1 MEYADELFAANLRAE
16 RARADMTQEQLATK
30 AGISTASVV
39 GYEKGTTLPTLTT
52 LYKLAVALCT
62 TPNAL
67 MSWE

>member
-1 MEYADELFAANLRAE
+1 MEYTDELFAANLRAE
-16 RARADMTQEQLATK
+16 RARADMTQAQLAEA

-52 LYKLAVALCT
+52 LYKLAVVLGT
-62 TPNAL
+62 TPNTL

>member
-1 MEYADELFAANLRAE
+1 MEYTDKLFAASIRAE

-39 GYEKGTTLPTLTT
+39 GYEKGTTMPTLTT
-52 LYKLAVALCT
+52 FYKLAVALGT

>member
-1 MEYADELFAANLRAE
+1 MEYTDELFAANLRAE
-16 RARADMTQEQLATK
+16 RARMDMTQEQLATK

-39 GYEKGTTLPTLTT
+39 GYEKGTTMPTLAT
-52 LYKLAVALCT
+52 LYKLAVALGT